1 MSISADDNEV
11 LGGCY
16 CGKVRFQVA
25 GDVRPLLSGYCHC
38 VGCRQAHAAP
48 IYEVAWILSSDFKII
63 EGSERLKWYTRS
75 EITREH
81 LRRYFC
87 ENCGTKVFNTFEGP
101 FNNQQISAIG
111 IFRSLFDDQSLAQS
125 ERWAPQIHMHCEESL
140 IDLSMFDDG
149 LPKLPKGADAP

>member
-1 MSISADDNEV
+1 MAVEHDKEV

-16 CGKVRFQVA
+16 CGDVRFLIP
-25 GDVRPLLSGYCHC
+25 GDTRPLLSGYCHC

-48 IYEVAWILSSDFKII
+48 IYEVAWILKSGFEITQ
-63 EGSERLKWYTRS
+63 GLERLKWYTRS

-87 ENCGTKVFNTFEGP
+87 ENCGTKVFNSYEGP
-101 FNNQQISAIG
+101 FNDQQVSATG
-111 IFRSLFDDQSLAQS
+111 IFRSLFDDQLLARS

-140 IDLSMFDDG
+140 IDLSQLHDG
-149 LPKLPKGADAP
+149 LPKLPKGANAT

>member
-1 MSISADDNEV
+1 MPIERETEV

-16 CGKVRFQVA
+16 CGAVRFRVP

-48 IYEVAWILSSDFKII
+48 IYEVAWILKSDF
-63 EGSERLKWYTRS
+63 GVTQGHDGLKWYTRS
-75 EITREH
+75 ELTRKH

-87 ENCGTKVFNTFEGP
+87 ENCGTKVFNSYEGP
-101 FNNQQISAIG
+101 FNGQDVSVTG
-111 IFRSLFDDQSLAQS
+111 IFSSLFDNQLLARS

-140 IDLSMFDDG
+140 MDLSQLNDG
-149 LPKLPKGADAP
+149 LPKLPKGANAT